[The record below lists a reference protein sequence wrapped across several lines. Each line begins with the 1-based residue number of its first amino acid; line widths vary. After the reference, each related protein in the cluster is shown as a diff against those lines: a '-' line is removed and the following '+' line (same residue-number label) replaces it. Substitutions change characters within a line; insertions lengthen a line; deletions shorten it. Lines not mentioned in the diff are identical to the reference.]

1 MKEIWRAWAID
12 SRSNEGHGFLGVYFM
27 NYKLRLGPCQQ
38 GNMIALFKTRKQA
51 REWLWREKTKPYQ
64 AFPKMAVVRVAITLE
79 AK

>member
-38 GNMIALFKTRKQA
+38 GNMIALFKTRKQ
-51 REWLWREKTKPYQ
+51 
-64 AFPKMAVVRVAITLE
+64 
-79 AK
+79 